1 VRTTSLLFIA
11 LLLFGAAP
19 ALAAHHE
26 AESSETKSGQ
36 ASDESAPLQATFEP
50 TPEPSGYTTDYY
62 FAMTRGVSNST
73 LHKAFALPLFLLTVP
88 VDIMLLPG
96 AAIAGFF

>member
-1 VRTTSLLFIA
+1 
-11 LLLFGAAP
+11 
-19 ALAAHHE
+19 
-26 AESSETKSGQ
+26 
-36 ASDESAPLQATFEP
+36 
-50 TPEPSGYTTDYY
+50 
-62 FAMTRGVSNST
+62 MTRGVSNST